1 MKAKRLYIL
10 LLLLLTTLAVSAQ
23 KDFFLFKAA
32 RAVKNYVDSSVIKTA
47 DSSYIVVPK
56 KPWQLIVRH
65 KIDRMGLKMHSVIDT
80 DEEYMNWTPY
90 VGTRAANSLGLWFGY
105 RGYGLGYSVNLNKRS
120 DTYFTI
126 GAVGSSY
133 GINLRLR
140 TFGMTEFN
148 GDIYLKTKNPDQELL
163 NGNYDFEILEP
174 IRVHSLI
181 IDGYYMFNHKHFSY
195 AAAYDQSVFQKRSA
209 GSLMAGLMY
218 NYTHIDY
225 ASDLNGDIIYM
236 MDGLGRVKLWQ
247 GSVGVGYAYNWVP
260 VRGLLVNVMAM
271 PMLTFVNKL
280 KAYAYATNVEEL
292 MEDPYF
298 WDPDVSDE
306 EWDKWFYDSL
316 RIKPLGDQTYNSG
329 ISIGFDARLSV
340 TYNLG
345 RYFINAYGQFNNIR
359 YHHNSTHGYLNDWFI
374 NASIG
379 IRL

>member
-1 MKAKRLYIL
+1 MKVKRLYIL

-195 AAAYDQSVFQKRSA
+195 AAAYDQSAIQVRSA
-209 GSLMAGLMY
+209 GSLMVGAMWNAMSVRYNSDKNAALVSLMR
-218 NYTHIDY
+218 DVG
-225 ASDLNGDIIYM
+225 AFKV
-236 MDGLGRVKLWQ
+236 RQ
-247 GSVGVGYAYNWVP
+247 GSIGAGYAYNWVP
-260 VRGLLVNVMAM
+260 TRGLLINGLFM
-271 PMLTFVNKL
+271 PMLALYNRQVVVKYKTEFDD
-280 KAYAYATNVEEL
+280 
-292 MEDPYF
+292 EDENY
-298 WDPDVSDE
+298 DVIYDE
-306 EWDKWFYDSL
+306 EETTNWSRVTLTF
-316 RIKPLGDQTYNSG
+316 N
-329 ISIGFDARLSV
+329 ARASV
-340 TYNLG
+340 TYSWKRFFLNV
-345 RYFINAYGQFNNIR
+345 YGQWNTRSYKYGEEGDGRI
-359 YHHNSTHGYLNDWFI
+359 SDWYVNTSF
-374 NASIG
+374 G
-379 IRL
+379 LRF

>member
-1 MKAKRLYIL
+1 MKAKRWYIL

-148 GDIYLKTKNPDQELL
+148 GDIYLRTKNPDQELL

-195 AAAYDQSVFQKRSA
+195 AAAYDQSAIQVRSA
-209 GSLMAGLMY
+209 GSLMVGAMWNAMSVRYNSDKNAALVSLM
-218 NYTHIDY
+218 HDVG
-225 ASDLNGDIIYM
+225 AFKV
-236 MDGLGRVKLWQ
+236 RQ
-247 GSVGVGYAYNWVP
+247 GSIGAGYAYNWVP
-260 VRGLLVNVMAM
+260 TRGLLINGWKRFFLNV
-271 PMLTFVNKL
+271 
-280 KAYAYATNVEEL
+280 
-292 MEDPYF
+292 
-298 WDPDVSDE
+298 
-306 EWDKWFYDSL
+306 
-316 RIKPLGDQTYNSG
+316 
-329 ISIGFDARLSV
+329 
-340 TYNLG
+340 
-345 RYFINAYGQFNNIR
+345 YGQWNTRSYKYGEEGDGRI
-359 YHHNSTHGYLNDWFI
+359 SDWYVNTSF
-374 NASIG
+374 G
-379 IRL
+379 LRF

>member
-90 VGTRAANSLGLWFGY
+90 VGTRAANS
-105 RGYGLGYSVNLNKRS
+105 
-120 DTYFTI
+120 
-126 GAVGSSY
+126 
-133 GINLRLR
+133 

-195 AAAYDQSVFQKRSA
+195 AAAYDQSAIQVRSA
-209 GSLMAGLMY
+209 GSLMVGAMWNAMSVRYNSDKNAALVSLM
-218 NYTHIDY
+218 HDVG
-225 ASDLNGDIIYM
+225 AFKV
-236 MDGLGRVKLWQ
+236 RQ
-247 GSVGVGYAYNWVP
+247 GSIGAGYAYNWVP
-260 VRGLLVNVMAM
+260 TRGLLINGLFM
-271 PMLTFVNKL
+271 PMLALYNRQVVVKYKTEFDD
-280 KAYAYATNVEEL
+280 
-292 MEDPYF
+292 EDENY
-298 WDPDVSDE
+298 DVIYDE
-306 EWDKWFYDSL
+306 EETTNWSRVTLTF
-316 RIKPLGDQTYNSG
+316 N
-329 ISIGFDARLSV
+329 ARASV
-340 TYNLG
+340 TYSWKRFFLNV
-345 RYFINAYGQFNNIR
+345 YGQWNTRSYKYGEEGDGRI
-359 YHHNSTHGYLNDWFI
+359 SDWYVNTSF
-374 NASIG
+374 G
-379 IRL
+379 LRF